1 MHRTA
6 LHKNYL
12 APNVNSAKVG
22 KHCSWVRC
30 PDSPHL
36 SHLLGISLP
45 YEKLMFAQQKL
56 HLLVRVIENNY
67 KWLGGLVGVG
77 TETEVKTDGWTHR
90 RENQVNSSDR

>member
-1 MHRTA
+1 
-6 LHKNYL
+6 
-12 APNVNSAKVG
+12 
-22 KHCSWVRC
+22 
-30 PDSPHL
+30 
-36 SHLLGISLP
+36 
-45 YEKLMFAQQKL
+45 MFAQQKL

>member
-12 APNVNSAKVG
+12 APNVNSAKDG

-56 HLLVRVIENNY
+56 HLLVR
-67 KWLGGLVGVG
+67 GLR
-77 TETEVKTDGWTHR
+77 TIISGW
-90 RENQVNSSDR
+90 EAWWGCLLK